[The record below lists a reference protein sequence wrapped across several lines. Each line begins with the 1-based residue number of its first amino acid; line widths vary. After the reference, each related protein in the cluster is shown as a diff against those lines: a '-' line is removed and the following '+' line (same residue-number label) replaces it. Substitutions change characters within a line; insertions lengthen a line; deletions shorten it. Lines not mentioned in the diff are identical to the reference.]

1 MTHLHAHDSPAH
13 TFAYLAALFFGLKIP
28 LIVHR
33 RVDFPIGKNLLSS
46 WKYNAHSVS
55 QIFCVSDYIRHL
67 ITPDILQPNRLVTV
81 HSGIDLQR
89 FENVGKS
96 LKTNRLRSEYQ
107 IPSHHFLIANIAA
120 IAPHKDYFTFVK
132 TAEKLI
138 HNEFPATFLAIGGDG
153 GELAQI
159 RQFIQEKKLESR
171 IILTGF
177 RSDVQ
182 QVLPELDLLLFTSK
196 TEGLGTTLLDAFAC
210 GIPVVSTN
218 AGGIPE
224 IVEAGVTGLVCEVGD
239 AESLAEAVRK
249 LLTDND
255 LRSKLSENA
264 KRRVQQFSKAA
275 MASAILDIY
284 RKT

>member
-1 MTHLHAHDSPAH
+1 M
-13 TFAYLAALFFGLKIP
+13 
-28 LIVHR
+28 
-33 RVDFPIGKNLLSS
+33 DFPIGKSLLSS
-46 WKYNAHSVS
+46 WKYNARSVS
-55 QIFCVSDYIRHL
+55 RIVCVSDFIREL
-67 ITPDILQPNRLVTV
+67 ITPDIKLPEKLTTV

-89 FENVGKS
+89 FEQVGKS

-107 IPSHHFLIANIAA
+107 IPEEHFLVANIAA

-138 HNEFPATFLAIGGDG
+138 HDDFPATFLAIGADG

-159 RQFIQEKKLESR
+159 RQFIQEKKLEDR

-177 RSDVQ
+177 RSDVP

-210 GIPVVSTN
+210 SVPVVATN

-224 IVEAGVTGLVCEVGD
+224 VVEAGVTGFVCEVGD
-239 AESLAEAVRK
+239 AECLAEAVRK
-249 LLTDND
+249 LLTDSD
-255 LRSKLSENA
+255 LRSKLLENA
-264 KRRVQQFSKAA
+264 KRRVQQFSKAE
-275 MASAILDIY
+275 MASAILEIY